1 MRVLGVQISTL
12 STEQVHVKIVD
23 SLRDG
28 VPCTITTLNPEI
40 LLTASENQHYRNIL
54 NDQTIHTID
63 GVGLQLVLRLK
74 HLRSPSK
81 NIQRL
86 TGIDLVLGLLEKMS
100 QDDPIRKPVF
110 LLSSCEGLSSWK
122 QTALSIGQRYPQVIC
137 SGQDVAF
144 SVDDPLDE
152 AFTKS
157 QVRDVARAIEKS
169 GAKYVLCNFGAPWQ
183 EYFLDQLKNARLEKP
198 CVYIGVGGAFDF
210 ITGKRSRA
218 PQWMR
223 QLGLEWLFR
232 LITQPRRLERI
243 INAVLIFPYKALTQK

>member
-1 MRVLGVQISTL
+1 MQVLDVQISTL
-12 STEQVHVKIVD
+12 STEQVHAKIVD
-23 SLRDG
+23 SLNAG

-40 LLTASENQHYRNIL
+40 LLTSSENDLYRNVL
-54 NDQTIHTID
+54 NNQTVHTVD
-63 GVGLQLVLRLK
+63 GVGLEWVLRIK
-74 HLRSPSK
+74 NPKSASK

-86 TGIDLVLGLLEKMS
+86 TGIDLMLQLLEKIS
-100 QDDPIRKPVF
+100 EDDPVNNHVF
-110 LLSSCEGLSSWK
+110 LLSSRKGLSTWK
-122 QTALSIGQRYPQVIC
+122 QTALSIGQRYPHVLC
-137 SGQDVAF
+137 SGQDVDFATN
-144 SVDDPLDE
+144 DPLDKT
-152 AFTKS
+152 FTKS

-243 INAVLIFPYKALTQK
+243 ISSVLIFPYKALTQK